1 MKRFPNIVSR
11 FPSRTR
17 KAVQDTVLG
26 CRGFAAADVARASL
40 MDTANGRRRFET
52 SATAWATRADMIQ
65 RLDESSN
72 ARRALARAEWAE
84 GESPSIVA
92 ANAS

>member
-1 MKRFPNIVSR
+1 
-11 FPSRTR
+11 
-17 KAVQDTVLG
+17 
-26 CRGFAAADVARASL
+26 

-52 SATAWATRADMIQ
+52 SATAWTTRADMIQ

-72 ARRALARAEWAE
+72 ARRALARAEWVE

-92 ANAS
+92 ANGS